1 MIYRVYVAF
10 SGLAN
15 VVGPLDEFKDLIGHG
30 SNVEKWNDDD
40 FDSEGKYEAALS
52 AVREAGDGSA
62 WIFRVELGRTRVE
75 YYIVSQD
82 RRSKRVV
89 GLKAKSVES

>member
-1 MIYRVYVAF
+1 M
-10 SGLAN
+10 GLLA
-15 VVGPLDEFKDLIGHG
+15 EFQDLIGHG

-40 FDSEGKYEAALS
+40 FDSERKYEAALD

-82 RRSKRVV
+82 KKSETVV
-89 GLKAKSVES
+89 GLKTKSVES

>member
-1 MIYRVYVAF
+1 MCL
-10 SGLAN
+10 SL
-15 VVGPLDEFKDLIGHG
+15 LDEFKDLVGHG
-30 SNVEKWNDDD
+30 SKVEKWNDND
-40 FDSEGKYEAALS
+40 FDPGRKYETAVG

-75 YYIVSQD
+75 YYVVSLD
-82 RRSKRVV
+82 KKSKRVV

>member
-1 MIYRVYVAF
+1 MSLLVVLLMCL
-10 SGLAN
+10 GL
-15 VVGPLDEFKDLIGHG
+15 LDEFKGLIGHG

-89 GLKAKSVES
+89 GLRAKSAES

>member
-1 MIYRVYVAF
+1 MWL
-10 SGLAN
+10 GLLA
-15 VVGPLDEFKDLIGHG
+15 EFKDLIGHG
-30 SNVEKWNDDD
+30 SHVEKWNDDD
-40 FDSEGKYEAALS
+40 FDSERKYEAALD

-82 RRSKRVV
+82 KKSKRVV